1 MILVALV
8 FLPLA
13 GAGLLAL
20 VRYLAPDASG
30 PARWLIGAL
39 AFVTA
44 AVTLALTLALWFLP
58 APGNGEVFSLGWE
71 VRAPWIPQIGA
82 EFLLGA
88 DGLSVVMLVLTA
100 FLTVLGVLYTFAQ
113 WNEKAPSLLALL
125 LALEAGMLGVF
136 VAADLFLFFVF
147 WEAMLVPM
155 YFLIGIHGG
164 AERVR
169 AAMKF
174 VLFTMAGSALMLAG
188 ILALYWLGGA
198 GTFEINALYRTPL
211 EPAAATLLFFA
222 FLIAFA
228 VKVPLVPLHTWLPL
242 AHTEAP
248 TVGSAILAG
257 VLLKM
262 GTYGIFRLA
271 MPLFPQ
277 AAFAAQWLLL
287 SLSVIGIIYGALLA
301 LAQSDVKKAIAYS
314 SVSHLGFVTL
324 GLASYQSAGVQGGLL
339 QMVNHGLTTGGLF
352 IMVGL
357 LYERTH
363 TRLFADHGGLQAVTP
378 RLAAAF
384 LIIALASAGL
394 PGLAGFVGEFLALS
408 AAFAVSPWWGALGV
422 LGVILAALYLLWIYQ
437 RVFHGRLVNE
447 NLRTLKDL
455 NWAEGLVV
463 VPLIAAIVWIGVYP
477 QPVLDRLEPPVQRV
491 LAVMEAERGLPAS
504 LEEAV
509 RLASAE
515 RGTE

>member
-1 MILVALV
+1 VILVALV

-13 GAGLLAL
+13 GAGILAL
-20 VRYLAPDASG
+20 IGILAPQASKQVK
-30 PARWLIGAL
+30 WLVGGVAL
-39 AFVTA
+39 ATTA
-44 AVTLALTLALWFLP
+44 IALALTLVLWFSP
-58 APGNGEVFSLGWE
+58 EAVNGEIFSLGWE
-71 VRAPWIPQIGA
+71 VRTPWIPQIGV

-88 DGLSVVMLVLTA
+88 DGLSVVMLALTA
-100 FLTVLGVLYTFAQ
+100 FLTVLGVLYTFAH
-113 WNEKAPSLLALL
+113 WNEKSPGLLALL

-164 AERVR
+164 SQRVR
-169 AAMKF
+169 AATKF
-174 VLFTMAGSALMLAG
+174 VLFTMAGSALLLAA
-188 ILALYWLGGA
+188 ILALYWLSGA
-198 GTFEINALYRTPL
+198 GTFALNDLYRSPL
-211 EPAAATLLFFA
+211 DPTAATLLFFA

-257 VLLKM
+257 ILLKM

-277 AAFAAQWLLL
+277 AALEAQGLLL
-287 SLSVIGIIYGALLA
+287 ALSVIGIIYGAVLA

-314 SVSHLGFVTL
+314 SISHLGFVTL
-324 GLASYQSAGVQGGLL
+324 GLATYQVAGVQGGLL

-352 IMVGL
+352 LLVGM

-363 TRLFADHGGLQAVTP
+363 TRLFSDYGGLQAVTP

-394 PGLAGFVGEFLALS
+394 PGLAGFVGEFLALA
-408 AAFAVSPWWGALGV
+408 AAFAISPWWGALAVVGV
-422 LGVILAALYLLWIYQ
+422 VLAALYLLWIYQ
-437 RVFHGRLVNE
+437 RIFHGRLINPG
-447 NLRTLKDL
+447 LGALKDL
-455 NWAEGLVV
+455 NWVEGLVV
-463 VPLIAAIVWIGVYP
+463 VPLIAVIVWIGVYP
-477 QPVLDRLEPPVQRV
+477 QPVLDRLEAPVRQV
-491 LAVMEAERGLPAS
+491 LVVIDAERGSPTA
-504 LEEAV
+504 LEDQGE
-509 RLASAE
+509 LASAE
-515 RGTE
+515 RGAD